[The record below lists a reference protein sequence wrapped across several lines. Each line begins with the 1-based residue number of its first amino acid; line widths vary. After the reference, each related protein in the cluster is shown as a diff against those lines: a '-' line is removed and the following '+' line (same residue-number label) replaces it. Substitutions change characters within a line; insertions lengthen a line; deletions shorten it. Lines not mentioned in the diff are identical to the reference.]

1 MKKNSNIG
9 KFAIVSTLASLT
21 IATQVFA
28 YNTINTQLDLG
39 ESNVDVTSL
48 QTFFKDNS
56 SIYPEGLVTGY
67 FGSLSRSAVQRYQT
81 SKGIVSSGS
90 AATTGYGRVGPSTR
104 DSINELINSGGWLN
118 VSSDM
123 SGPSIFNLTKTTG
136 SNTVSFYWSTD
147 ELASAKIFYNTSP
160 VTMNEGDMN
169 SVGFGATSGYTAT
182 NDMLARQSQQ
192 VTINNLYPNTQYYY
206 VIVATDLKGN
216 VSVWNPNT
224 TFRTNP

>member
-1 MKKNSNIG
+1 MKKISNVG
-9 KFAIVSTLASLT
+9 KFAFVSALASLS

-39 ESNVDVTSL
+39 ETNSDVTNL

-67 FGSLSRSAVQRYQT
+67 FGSLSRSAVQRFQT
-81 SKGIVSSGS
+81 QNNLVSGGS

-104 DSINELINSGGWLN
+104 DAINQLINNGGWAN
-118 VSSDM
+118 SSSDM
-123 SGPSIFNLTKTTG
+123 SGPAIMNVTKTTG
-136 SNTVSFYWSTD
+136 SNVVTFNWNTD

-160 VTMNEGDMN
+160 VTMNEGDVR
-169 SVGFGATSGYTAT
+169 SVGFGATSGFSAS
-182 NDMLARQSQQ
+182 NDMLTRQAQQ
-192 VTINNLYPNTQYYY
+192 VIINNLSPNTQYYY